1 MKSTKVFSVVPFK
14 QVGPLKFGMSRAEV
28 FTILGPFDRE
38 RKAYTGGIIEIR
50 DNIFAIYKK
59 DKLNEVTFSSGG
71 KVLLDGQSLL
81 RQKGIDYI
89 LNTYE
94 HFSKVGYTIFPAL
107 GISFTEFGKSKDAK
121 VVMVFNKATLKR
133 YLAS

>member
-50 DNIFAIYKK
+50 VVYQSCVRVSFA
-59 DKLNEVTFSSGG
+59 GW
-71 KVLLDGQSLL
+71 
-81 RQKGIDYI
+81 
-89 LNTYE
+89 
-94 HFSKVGYTIFPAL
+94 
-107 GISFTEFGKSKDAK
+107 
-121 VVMVFNKATLKR
+121 
-133 YLAS
+133 

>member
-1 MKSTKVFSVVPFK
+1 MRLP
-14 QVGPLKFGMSRAEV
+14 
-28 FTILGPFDRE
+28 
-38 RKAYTGGIIEIR
+38 
-50 DNIFAIYKK
+50 
-59 DKLNEVTFSSGG
+59 
-71 KVLLDGQSLL
+71 SL
-81 RQKGIDYI
+81 RGARYYWMANPYCGIDYI

-94 HFSKVGYTIFPAL
+94 HFSKVEYTIFPAL